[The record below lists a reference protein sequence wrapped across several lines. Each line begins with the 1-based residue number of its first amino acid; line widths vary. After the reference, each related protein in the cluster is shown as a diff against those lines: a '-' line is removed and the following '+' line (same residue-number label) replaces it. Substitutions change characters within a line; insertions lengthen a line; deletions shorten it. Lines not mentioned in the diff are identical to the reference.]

1 MSFEVLD
8 KDLMGR
14 IGALRTRTGIIE
26 TPALFPVINP
36 AKQVVAL
43 DEIKDIGFNQV
54 ITNAYLLKRHY
65 GDLVREVG
73 IHKLLDWDGPIMTDS
88 GAYQLLMYGKV
99 EVSPD
104 EILKYEIDI
113 GTDIGVILDIPTQWG
128 GRPRDMVLLEVEET
142 LRRAKSALVKA
153 KMWDPGHRMLMVG
166 PVQGGDKLDLLSYSA
181 EKMSELNFDIYA
193 VGSPTTLLEEYDFS
207 TIMRMIATAKM
218 KLPPGKP
225 VHLFGGAGH
234 PLILPFAVAM
244 GIDLFDS
251 ASYVLYA
258 RDDRVILRDR
268 TVRLSEVK
276 VDRIP
281 CNCPVCRR
289 YSVKEL
295 MSMGKAE
302 RERLLAI
309 HNLYVLWE
317 ELQEIKARIKEG
329 TLWEY
334 IEEKAGG
341 DARARSALMALRRG
355 LRAFLRMIPPEAS
368 GRVRALHITSID
380 SLHRPEVI
388 RHVEKILNNY
398 EPPKGCLV
406 VILPGEFLDRPYI
419 RDSVLSWLLDQL
431 LTNNL
436 LSKVNV
442 VINNP
447 VLGPVPYEI
456 SEIYPLSQHE
466 YPEPTPNYLR
476 FFSHNLLR
484 RYLEKLL
491 RMGFTDVLIITRR
504 GREESMKRLI
514 TELGGFR
521 GVIVTGGVASRQELS
536 SLIPWIAKIVSSIQ
550 CSPHM

>member
-1 MSFEVLD
+1 MAFEILE
-8 KDLMGR
+8 KDLAGR
-14 IGALRTRTGIIE
+14 VGRLRTKSGIIE

-36 AKQVVAL
+36 VKQVVPLNNIA
-43 DEIKDIGFNQV
+43 EIGFNQV

-73 IHKLLDWDGPIMTDS
+73 VHKLLNWDKPIMTDS

-104 EILKYEIDI
+104 EILRYEIDI

-128 GRPRDMVLLEVEET
+128 RPREAVFLEVEET
-142 LRRAKSALVKA
+142 LRRARAALVKA
-153 KMWDPGHRMLMVG
+153 RMWDPEHKMLIVG
-166 PVQGGDKLDLLSYSA
+166 PVQGGDKLDILSYSA
-181 EKMSELNFDIYA
+181 AKMSELNFDIYA
-193 VGSPTTLLEEYDFS
+193 IGSPTTLLEEYDFS
-207 TIMRMIATAKM
+207 TIMRMIAVVKE

-225 VHLFGGAGH
+225 VHLFGAGH

-258 RDDRVILRDR
+258 RDDRIILRDR
-268 TVRLSEVK
+268 TVRLSEVR

-295 MSMGKAE
+295 MSMNKAE

-317 ELQEIKARIKEG
+317 EIQEIKARIREG

-334 IEEKAGG
+334 LEEKAGG
-341 DARARSALMALRRG
+341 DARVKSALMAMRKG
-355 LRAFLRMIPPEAS
+355 LRALMKVIPDEA
-368 GRVRALHITSID
+368 GRVRALHVTSVE
-380 SLHRPEVI
+380 SLQRPEII
-388 RHVEKILNNY
+388 RHVERLLNNY
-398 EPPKGCLV
+398 EPPQGCV
-406 VILPGEFLDRPYI
+406 VVVLPGEFLDRPYI
-419 RDSVLSWLLDQL
+419 RDSLVYWLIDQL
-431 LTNNL
+431 SSNNL
-436 LSKVNV
+436 LSRVHV

-447 VLGPVPYEI
+447 VLGPIPYEI

-476 FFSHNLLR
+476 SLSRQLLR
-484 RYLEKLL
+484 KYLIKL
-491 RMGFTDVLIITRR
+491 RDRGFTDVIIIVRE
-504 GREESMKRLI
+504 GRDKFINGLMNM
-514 TELGGFR
+514 GFR
-521 GVIVTGGVASRQELS
+521 GMVILEAKSRQELY
-536 SLIPWIAKIVSSIQ
+536 SLIPWVIKEVSNVQ
-550 CSPHM
+550 CGN

>member
-1 MSFEVLD
+1 MAFEILE
-8 KDLMGR
+8 KDLAGR
-14 IGALRTRTGIIE
+14 VGRLRTRSGIIE

-36 AKQVVAL
+36 VKQVVPLNNIA
-43 DEIKDIGFNQV
+43 EIGFNQV

-73 IHKLLDWDGPIMTDS
+73 IHKLFNWDKPIMTDS

-104 EILKYEIDI
+104 EILRYEIDI

-128 GRPRDMVLLEVEET
+128 RPREEVFLEVEET
-142 LRRAKSALVKA
+142 LRRARAALVKA
-153 KMWDPGHRMLMVG
+153 RMWDPEHKMLIVG
-166 PVQGGDKLDLLSYSA
+166 PVQGGDKLDILSYSA
-181 EKMSELNFDIYA
+181 VKMGELNFDIYA
-193 VGSPTTLLEEYDFS
+193 IGSPTTLLEEYDFS
-207 TIMRMIATAKM
+207 TIMRMIAVVKE

-225 VHLFGGAGH
+225 VHLFGAGH

-258 RDDRVILRDR
+258 RDDRIILRDR

-295 MSMGKAE
+295 MSMNKAE

-317 ELQEIKARIKEG
+317 EIQEIKARIREG

-334 IEEKAGG
+334 LEEKAGG
-341 DARARSALMALRRG
+341 DARVKSALMAMKKG
-355 LRAFLRMIPPEAS
+355 LRALMKVIPDEA
-368 GRVRALHITSID
+368 GRVRALHVTSVE
-380 SLHRPEVI
+380 SLQRPEII
-388 RHVEKILNNY
+388 RHVERLLNNY
-398 EPPKGCLV
+398 EPPQGCV
-406 VILPGEFLDRPYI
+406 VVVLPGEFLDRPYI
-419 RDSVLSWLLDQL
+419 RDSLVYWLIDQL
-431 LTNNL
+431 SSNNL
-436 LSKVNV
+436 LSRVHV

-447 VLGPVPYEI
+447 VLGPIPYEI

-476 FFSHNLLR
+476 SLSRQLLR
-484 RYLEKLL
+484 KYLIKL
-491 RMGFTDVLIITRR
+491 RDRGFTDVIIIV
-504 GREESMKRLI
+504 RESHDKFINGLMNM
-514 TELGGFR
+514 GFR
-521 GVIVTGGVASRQELS
+521 GMVILEAKSRQELY
-536 SLIPWIAKIVSSIQ
+536 SLIPWVIKEVSNVQ
-550 CSPHM
+550 CGN

>member
-128 GRPRDMVLLEVEET
+128 RPRDMVLLEVEET

-225 VHLFGGAGH
+225 VHLFGAGH

-355 LRAFLRMIPPEAS
+355 LRAFLRMIPEAS

-521 GVIVTGGVASRQELS
+521 GVIVTGVASRQELS

>member
-1 MSFEVLD
+1 MLD

-26 TPALFPVINP
+26 TPALFPVVNP

-43 DEIKDIGFNQV
+43 GEIKDIGFNQV

-73 IHKLLDWDGPIMTDS
+73 IHKLLGWDRPIMTDS

-99 EVSPD
+99 EIAPD
-104 EILKYEIDI
+104 EILRYEIDI

-128 GRPRDMVLLEVEET
+128 RPRNVVLLEVEET
-142 LRRAKSALVKA
+142 LRRARAALVKVRVL
-153 KMWDPGHRMLMVG
+153 DPEHRMLIVG
-166 PVQGGDKLDLLSYSA
+166 PVQGGDKLDILSYSA

-193 VGSPTTLLEEYDFS
+193 IGSPTTLLEEYDFS
-207 TIMRMIATAKM
+207 TIMRMIATVKIR
-218 KLPPGKP
+218 LPPAKP
-225 VHLFGGAGH
+225 IHLFGAGH
-234 PLILPFAVAM
+234 PLILPFAVAL
-244 GIDLFDS
+244 GVDLFDS
-251 ASYVLYA
+251 ASYILYA
-258 RDDRVILRDR
+258 RDDRIILRDR

-295 MSMGKAE
+295 MSMNKAE

-317 ELQEIKARIKEG
+317 ELQEIKARIREG

-341 DARARSALMALRRG
+341 DARARSALIALRKG
-355 LRAFLRMIPPEAS
+355 LRAFLRMIPDAS

-388 RHVEKILNNY
+388 RHVERILNNY
-398 EPPKGCLV
+398 EPPRGCLV
-406 VILPGEFLDRPYI
+406 IILPGEFLDRPYI
-419 RDSVLSWLLDQL
+419 RDPVLSWLLGQL
-431 LTNNL
+431 LANNL
-436 LSKVNV
+436 LGKVNV

-447 VLGPVPYEI
+447 VLGPVPYEV

-476 FFSHNLLR
+476 FFSHDLLR
-484 RYLEKLL
+484 KYLGKLL
-491 RMGFTDVLIITRR
+491 RMGFTDALIITRR
-504 GREESMKRLI
+504 GHEESMRKLI

-521 GVIVTGGVASRQELS
+521 DIIATGVASRQELF
-536 SLIPWIAKIVSSIQ
+536 SLIPWIIKIVSSIQ
-550 CSPHM
+550 CSTHM